1 MTGLWQL
8 NWHHRVE
15 SQNCNENDVWCL
27 DGRIVNISPT
37 WCSLLLHWI
46 LHQYY
51 FCPHQTK
58 KKMKPA
64 VLVSVDDVD
73 ASGGVDGGVLV
84 MILVTIRT
92 THKWFI
98 KQKHHKQ
105 MCGVGGGGGFG
116 KERQSNRIL
125 LGYYAQFD
133 KVECNARWKKAYCV
147 WW

>member
-1 MTGLWQL
+1 
-8 NWHHRVE
+8 
-15 SQNCNENDVWCL
+15 
-27 DGRIVNISPT
+27 
-37 WCSLLLHWI
+37 
-46 LHQYY
+46 
-51 FCPHQTK
+51 
-58 KKMKPA
+58 MKPA

-133 KVECNARWKKAYCV
+133 KVECNAR
-147 WW
+147 